1 MDIVNEFYD
10 GQIAE
15 MPQAVFDEFFIVEI
29 KEYLLEKMGSA
40 LGKMLSSD
48 PVSYDE
54 FKKIL
59 EKGFSDLDYNKQFIL
74 ERLSDFAQ
82 SCKIKSAS
90 NNWVLDYFYL
100 SSLREL
106 FTAKKVDKVTKTEEL
121 NECIT
126 KSIEQI
132 DSWIDKMTVAKKGLF
147 KKASDEETS
156 ASMIDP
162 DEYYNSVTDLTTNVF
177 QIYHSLIAGR
187 EKERNDVDYEYRL
200 SLDPADFD
208 DISPDEMKDAVKSAK
223 IQKGQEAINVF
234 KNMISLFYTRQCR

>member
-147 KKASDEETS
+147 KKR
-156 ASMIDP
+156 
-162 DEYYNSVTDLTTNVF
+162 F
-177 QIYHSLIAGR
+177 
-187 EKERNDVDYEYRL
+187 
-200 SLDPADFD
+200 F
-208 DISPDEMKDAVKSAK
+208 
-223 IQKGQEAINVF
+223 
-234 KNMISLFYTRQCR
+234 